1 MSLIE
6 IENIIEN
13 LSYQDKANL
22 VMNLLN
28 NLEVFD
34 LVKETSSFENEIIS
48 RSNDD
53 SSFFIES
60 GFVIKEAKS
69 KYLLR
74 CC

>member
-34 LVKETSSFENEIIS
+34 LTEDETSFANDVIA
-48 RSNDD
+48 RSKDD
-53 SSFFIES
+53 SIFFINS
-60 GFVIKEAKS
+60 VSVIKEAKS
-69 KYLLR
+69 KYL
-74 CC
+74 